1 MQGQI
6 ALLQGGQQIGDFV
19 IEAEQGRGG
28 MAVVYRA
35 QQVSLKRTVALKLML
50 PQISVDPQ
58 AVVRFQQEAQH
69 AARLSHPH
77 IVTIYSI
84 GELTLPNG
92 LTVPYIAMQYIS
104 GTTLRELIQNEPL
117 SPQQAVTILT
127 QVASAL
133 DYAHS
138 YGMIHRDIKPSNIL
152 LSTTGVAYLTDF
164 GLATAIGS
172 GSGLTRSGVVIGT
185 PEYMAPEQAE
195 GRGNIGT
202 TADVYALGLV
212 LFEMLTGTLPFEA
225 DTPMGV
231 MLARLMHPPR
241 ALHDLRPDLPPMFGA
256 VIETALA
263 RDPAQR
269 YPTAGALVAALH
281 ALEPTAAAVSSDA
294 PTIPVAAVASNS
306 PPLVATPVVGPTVS
320 LPDEHGPLVA
330 TPDTSPPPAPTQSA
344 VPIAQAPTQ
353 APAHSPRPSNAL
365 LGYGLIGLGVVALLL
380 ALLMRINPPIVRL
393 TIPLLLLTGTLLSVF
408 VIVQSLRQRG
418 RVGGE
423 QHVQRTR
430 LLGMIGVGL
439 LLLGGLSA
447 ARMSAWIE
455 RNERYESAA
464 AVVSPAVIADV
475 LPIPQIPPDAQ
486 SNELLTQAR
495 TALAAGDYATA
506 QALIAQ
512 VLEREPQSV
521 PAYTLAG
528 HAYLLQ
534 AASTSDKPQRT
545 AAAQQAI
552 AAYTQAR
559 GLLEHSNA
567 ELEAGLGWAYR
578 YLGNFREAQLYFERA
593 LDFDDEHVQALSGL
607 AWTLYDSAEYRRS
620 VELFEKA
627 LDELDDADPAIGQ
640 LYLGL
645 GRALEQ
651 MQDYDD
657 AIDAYEHALQHD
669 PQLDYLTQEIERL
682 ERFR

>member
-1 MQGQI
+1 MQGQV

-35 QQVSLKRTVALKLML
+35 EQVSLKRTVALKLML
-50 PQISVDPQ
+50 PQISIDPQ

-77 IVTIYSI
+77 IVTIYGT

-92 LTVPYIAMQYIS
+92 LAVPYIAMQYVA
-104 GTTLRELIQNEPL
+104 GATLRELIQHEPVL
-117 SPQQAVTILT
+117 PEQAITILT

-172 GSGLTRSGVVIGT
+172 GSGPTRSGMVIGT
-185 PEYMAPEQAE
+185 PEYMAPEQAQ
-195 GRGNIGT
+195 GRGKIGPA
-202 TADVYALGLV
+202 ADVYALGLV
-212 LFEMLTGTLPFEA
+212 LYELLTGKLPFEA
-225 DTPMGV
+225 DTPMGA
-231 MLARLMHPPR
+231 MLARLIQPPR

-269 YPTAGALVAALH
+269 YPTAGALVDALR
-281 ALEPTAAAVSSDA
+281 ALDPTAATVNSDA
-294 PTIPVAAVASNS
+294 PTLPVTPVAAHSPSRGAS
-306 PPLVATPVVGPTVS
+306 PVIGPTVS
-320 LPDEHGPLVA
+320 LPDEHAPLAA
-330 TPDTSPPPAPTQSA
+330 TPAPPPPLAPTQPASPA
-344 VPIAQAPTQ
+344 AQDTAH
-353 APAHSPRPSNAL
+353 PAHTGNAL

-380 ALLMRINPPIVRL
+380 TLLMRINPLAMRFA
-393 TIPLLLLTGTLLSVF
+393 IPLLLLTGTFLSIL

-418 RVGGE
+418 QAGRP

-430 LLGMIGVGL
+430 LLGVIGVGL

-447 ARMSAWIE
+447 VRMHNWRIE
-455 RNERYESAA
+455 RDGRQEVAA
-464 AVVSPAVIADV
+464 AVAPAAIIADV
-475 LPIPQIPPDAQ
+475 PPMPQLPSDAQ
-486 SNELLTQAR
+486 SSEWLTQAR
-495 TALAAGDYATA
+495 AALAAGDYATA

-521 PAYTLAG
+521 PAHTLAG

-534 AASTSDKPQRT
+534 AASITDSPQRT
-545 AAAQQAI
+545 SAAQQAI

-559 GLLEHSNA
+559 DLLGHSNA

-578 YLGNFREAQLYFERA
+578 YLGNFREAQPYFERA
-593 LDFDDEHVQALSGL
+593 LDFNATHVQALSGL
-607 AWTLYDSAEYRRS
+607 AWTLYDSNEYKRAADM
-620 VELFEKA
+620 FEKA
-627 LDELDDADPAIGQ
+627 LDELDDADPPAAGQ
-640 LYLGL
+640 LYRGL
-645 GRALEQ
+645 GQALEAVR
-651 MQDYDD
+651 DYDD
-657 AIDAYEHALQHD
+657 AIEAYERAIQRD
-669 PQLDYLTQEIERL
+669 PQLAYLTQEIERL

>member
-1 MQGQI
+1 MQEQV
-6 ALLQGGQQIGDFV
+6 ALLQGGQQIGDFM

-50 PQISVDPQ
+50 PQIRVDPQ

-281 ALEPTAAAVSSDA
+281 ALEPTAAAMSSDA

-306 PPLVATPVVGPTVS
+306 PTLVATPVVSPTVS
-320 LPDEHGPLVA
+320 LPDEHLVA
-330 TPDTSPPPAPTQSA
+330 TPDTSPPLAPTQSA

-380 ALLMRINPPIVRL
+380 ALLVRINPPIVRL
-393 TIPLLLLTGTLLSVF
+393 TIPLLLLIGTLLSIF

-418 RVGGE
+418 QAGGE

-447 ARMSAWIE
+447 ARVPDRIE
-455 RNERYESAA
+455 REGRREFAA
-464 AVVSPAVIADV
+464 AVAPPAIIADV
-475 LPIPQIPPDAQ
+475 PSIPQLPFDAQ
-486 SNELLTQAR
+486 SSELLTQAR
-495 TALAAGDYATA
+495 AALADGDYATA

-521 PAYTLAG
+521 PAHTLAG

-534 AASTSDKPQRT
+534 AASTADKPQRT

-593 LDFDDEHVQALSGL
+593 LNFDDEHVQALAGL
-607 AWTLYDSAEYRRS
+607 AWTLYDSAEYRRAAK
-620 VELFEKA
+620 LFEEA

-669 PQLDYLTQEIERL
+669 PQLAYLTQEIERL